1 MKSDHLIL
9 LLFHK
14 DVLICV
20 LLNYKDEVSCNDIIY
35 MKVEYC
41 KIQKEFWLDDSIN
54 IIIYIYTGVILIYS
68 GLFTSIFSLKS
79 IHLLE

>member
-41 KIQKEFWLDDSIN
+41 KIQKEF
-54 IIIYIYTGVILIYS
+54 
-68 GLFTSIFSLKS
+68 
-79 IHLLE
+79 